1 MLWARKMPEILQTRL
16 CSGVQIP
23 EEKSSKKEKR
33 DKRENRRGEDG
44 QRGTVM
50 RFQSHVNH
58 TGSLQDKR
66 KRERERERKP
76 QHETELKIEIQR

>member
-1 MLWARKMPEILQTRL
+1 MVLKRGDIWVLWACKMPEVLQIGL

-44 QRGTVM
+44 QRETVM

-58 TGSLQDKR
+58 TGSPQDKR
-66 KRERERERKP
+66 DREREKS
-76 QHETELKIEIQR
+76 TV